1 MTRYRLILFWMILAA
16 LTRPAYAASEHFAIR
31 AESIA
36 AAISDMGTQVLPEQV
51 TFLTDVV
58 AARSEP
64 RLRVRSMEKS
74 NDHRMTIRMECE
86 NSEECLPFYVG
97 LRLSASN
104 ESLLAASVAR
114 IQPRANLVN
123 NGYSKTVTVRKG
135 ATATLLLDSD
145 RVHIR
150 FPVGCLENGVPGQ
163 KIRVTGVDR
172 RQVYMA
178 EVIDGTLLKGRL

>member
-1 MTRYRLILFWMILAA
+1 MILAA

-51 TFLTDVV
+51 TF
-58 AARSEP
+58 P

-135 ATATLLLDSD
+135 STATLLLDSD

-150 FPVGCLENGVPGQ
+150 FPVVCLENGVPGQ

>member
-1 MTRYRLILFWMILAA
+1 MILAA

-135 ATATLLLDSD
+135 STATLLLDSD

-150 FPVGCLENGVPGQ
+150 FPVVCLENGVPGQ